1 MQLHPSLQSAIN
13 EQIAREYLA
22 HFGYLSLASAAD
34 AQKYTGMRAWF
45 DAAGAEE
52 LTHAKRLIDYI
63 RARSG
68 AVQHIPPPPPPSP
81 GLTPLD
87 WFKAALTLERQVSA
101 ALQAIVDLARQVSD
115 EATARLAGDMLDE
128 QVTAEDELAELI
140 LRVNDLQAT
149 PGLLRL
155 FDQELAE

>member
-22 HFGYLSLASAAD
+22 HFAYLALASAAD
-34 AQKYTGMRAWF
+34 TQKYVGMRAWF

-52 LTHAKRLIDYI
+52 LTHAKRQIDYI
-63 RARSG
+63 RARNG
-68 AVQHIPPPPPPSP
+68 AVQHIPM
-81 GLTPLD
+81 
-87 WFKAALTLERQVSA
+87 TLERTVSA
-101 ALQAIVDLARQVSD
+101 ALQAIVDAARAVQD
-115 EATARLAGDMLDE
+115 EATALYFGAMLDE
-128 QVTAEDELAELI
+128 QVTAEDELTEYI
-140 LRVNDLQAT
+140 LRVADLQAT